1 MPTPRVSP
9 AAVRLERL
17 GHDFRGQPAL
27 REVDL
32 EVAPGEMFGLL
43 GPNGSGK
50 TTLFRILAT
59 ILRPAS
65 GRALV
70 FGSDAAVD
78 AAAVR
83 GRLGVV
89 FQAPAVDRLLT
100 VRENLDIH
108 GRLYG
113 LRGR

>member
-1 MPTPRVSP
+1 
-9 AAVRLERL
+9 
-17 GHDFRGQPAL
+17 
-27 REVDL
+27 
-32 EVAPGEMFGLL
+32 MFGLL

-59 ILRPAS
+59 FLRPATGGAMVL
-65 GRALV
+65 GRDVAREP
-70 FGSDAAVD
+70 
-78 AAAVR
+78 AAVR
-83 GRLGVV
+83 ARLGVV

-113 LRGR
+113 MRGRTLRDSIAATLDRLRLADRAHDR